1 MTFSGENTASRRVS
15 FAAHAKVNLFDKET
29 KISAG
34 SSTSDGKRRQSK
46 SQETGEQRARF
57 ADGEGGYD
65 ENTDPQTGAPRRK
78 SMRRRS

>member
-57 ADGEGGYD
+57 ADGEGG
-65 ENTDPQTGAPRRK
+65 
-78 SMRRRS
+78 